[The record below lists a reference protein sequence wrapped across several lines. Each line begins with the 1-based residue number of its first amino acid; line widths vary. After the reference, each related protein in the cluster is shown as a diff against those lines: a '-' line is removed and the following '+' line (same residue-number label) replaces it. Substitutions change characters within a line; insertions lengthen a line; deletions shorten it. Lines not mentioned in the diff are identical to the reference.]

1 MPPYRKY
8 VRKWFLLNAEVGP
21 APFSPADVANLEL
34 WLDGSDSST
43 ITLDGSNNVSQWD
56 DKSGNSGRD
65 AVQATVAR
73 RPPLG
78 TINGVQA
85 LDFDGIDDFLTVT
98 HGSWADLPSYSI
110 YGVVSMDDTSLA
122 FRAWIGKEA
131 SAATRKILIGND
143 GSTGLFYNSLLDT
156 INVGKASTYANN
168 VPVLIS
174 AHKDG
179 NTTARAYVNGSASS
193 ADTTVTTGT
202 NSSDIGIG
210 AGAASG
216 GYNWPGQVGEI
227 LIYSDHHSGATRG
240 LIEAY
245 LKAKWGTP

>member
-1 MPPYRKY
+1 M
-8 VRKWFLLNAEVGP
+8 NP
-21 APFSPADVANLEL
+21 AQREIILGTVSLPLPLTIPNLAL
-34 WLDGSDSST
+34 WLDAADSST

-65 AVQATVAR
+65 AVQATALR

-85 LDFDGIDDFLTVT
+85 LDFDGIDDLLTVT
-98 HGSWADLPSYSI
+98 HGAWADLPSYSI
-110 YGVVSMDDTSLA
+110 YGVVSMDDTSLVY
-122 FRAWIGKEA
+122 RAWIGKEA

-143 GSTGLFYNSLLDT
+143 ASTGLFYNSSLDT
-156 INVGKASTYANN
+156 INVSKAATYANN

-202 NSSDIGIG
+202 NTSDIQIG
-210 AGAASG
+210 AGALG
-216 GYNWPGQVGEI
+216 GYLWPGQVGEV

>member
-8 VRKWFLLNAEVGP
+8 VRKWFLLNAEVAP

-34 WLDGSDSST
+34 WLDASDSST
-43 ITLDGSNNVSQWD
+43 ITLDGSNNVEQWD

-85 LDFDGIDDFLTVT
+85 LDFDGIDDLLTVT
-98 HGSWADLPSYSI
+98 HGAWADLPSYSI
-110 YGVVSMDDTSLA
+110 YGVVSMDDTSLVY
-122 FRAWIGKEA
+122 RAWIGKEVSGA
-131 SAATRKILIGND
+131 NRKFIIGND
-143 GSTGLFYNSLLDT
+143 VSTSLFYNSTTDT
-156 INVGKASTYANN
+156 INVSKATTYASN

-202 NSSDIGIG
+202 NTANIQIG
-210 AGAASG
+210 AGAVG
-216 GYNWPGQVGEI
+216 GYLWPGQVGEV